1 MNMIYL
7 VSFFM
12 MGINALNDIISYL
25 KIQKQAKSDLKAI
38 HDFLLEVGAKISL
51 THIDAS

>member
-1 MNMIYL
+1 MIYL

-12 MGINALNDIISYL
+12 MGVNALSDIISYL

-38 HDFLLEVGAKISL
+38 HDFLLEVGAKVNL
-51 THIDAS
+51 PHIDAN